1 MKGRQLYII
10 GAAIGVCVLIY
21 VLLTFMKREGFEDP
35 FINLSEEDQ
44 KFIIDILFV
53 PVGLRIITDRD
64 SMATKTAEAY
74 QNIGVGAVT
83 GGKIAI
89 APDQYNSV
97 RKSMLK
103 KVNEREDTALAY
115 KIYKTV
121 KFPNPFDKKYKPLDD
136 DSEAVKEAKGKKI
149 TEAFKAAALN
159 YLQKLKKAMPSYPF
173 SKDAL
178 DVLNAPSDKDPTKE
192 QCTAVYR
199 CVSAQSIPEV
209 D

>member
-1 MKGRQLYII
+1 MKGRQLYIL

-21 VLLTFMKREGFEDP
+21 VFLTFMKREGFADKD
-35 FINLSEEDQ
+35 LSEEDK
-44 KFIIDILFV
+44 KFIFDVWVIPI
-53 PVGLRIITDRD
+53 GLRYITDRE
-64 SMATKTAEAY
+64 SMASKTAEAY
-74 QNIGVGAVT
+74 QNLAAGT
-83 GGKIAI
+83 MQGGKIAI

-121 KFPNPFDKKYKPLDD
+121 KFPSPFDKKYMTLDD
-136 DSEAVKEAKGKKI
+136 DSNDAKVAKGKKLLD
-149 TEAFKAAALN
+149 ALNVAALN
-159 YLQKLKKAMPSYPF
+159 YLQKLKKALPTYPF
-173 SKDAL
+173 SKEAMDI
-178 DVLNAPSDKDPTKE
+178 LNAPSDKGPTKE

-199 CVSAQSIPEV
+199 CVSAKNIPEA

>member
-1 MKGRQLYII
+1 MKGRQLYIL
-10 GAAIGVCVLIY
+10 GAAIGVCILIY
-21 VLLTFMKREGFEDP
+21 VFVVFTKREGFEDP

-44 KFIIDILFV
+44 KFIIDVFFV
-53 PVGLRIITDRD
+53 PTGLRIITDRE
-64 SMATKTAEAY
+64 SMASKTVEAY
-74 QNIGVGAVT
+74 QNLIAGT
-83 GGKIAI
+83 MEGGKIVI

-97 RKSMLK
+97 RRSMLK
-103 KVNEREDTALAY
+103 KINEREDTALAY

-121 KFPNPFDKKYKPLDD
+121 TFPNPFDKKYKSLDD
-136 DSEAVKEAKGKKI
+136 DSEAVKEAKGKKYRE
-149 TEAFKAAALN
+149 TFKAAALN

-178 DVLNAPSDKDPTKE
+178 DVLNAPSDKGPTKE

-199 CVSAQSIPEV
+199 CVSAQSIPEA